1 MDSAPP
7 LQIIRGGPADHLRPT
22 MRMRDVVAITV
33 GIVIGAGIFRAPTL
47 VAGVA
52 GSADILLL
60 AWTAG
65 GVLSIIGALCYAE
78 LASARPSAGG
88 DYHYIFQAF
97 GHRPAFLYAWARL
110 VVIQT
115 GSIAL
120 LAFVFGD
127 YASQIFSLGSFSS
140 AIYAAI
146 VVVAITA
153 ANWSG
158 IHFGTRVQNL
168 LTVAEVAGLATV
180 IVAGL
185 LLAPA
190 ASNNVAHEAEA
201 SFGLMMVFVLLTF
214 GGWNEAV
221 YLSAELRD
229 GRRRMGRAMVLSL
242 ILITLL
248 YLLANL
254 AYLRTLSLGGMAG
267 SEAVA
272 ADVMNRATGPGGAVI
287 ISILIAVAALSSANA
302 TALTG
307 ARTNYSLGCDF
318 HALRWLGVWND
329 RRSTPAN
336 ALIAQGAIALLLV
349 LGGALSR
356 DGFQTAVEY
365 SAPVFWFFF
374 LLVGISLFVLRWR
387 FPNVERPFRV
397 PLYPLLPAI
406 FCLTCAFLFYSSLA
420 YTGIGAIVGVGAV
433 ALGGVFLPFLRPA
446 PQQEMT

>member
-1 MDSAPP
+1 M
-7 LQIIRGGPADHLRPT
+7 QNIREGGADHLRPT
-22 MRMRDVVAITV
+22 MRMRDVVAITM
-33 GIVIGAGIFRAPTL
+33 GIVIGAGIFRAPSL

-52 GSADILLL
+52 GSTEILLVS
-60 AWTAG
+60 WTAG
-65 GVLSIIGALCYAE
+65 GVLSVIGALCYAE
-78 LASARPSAGG
+78 LASAQQSAGG
-88 DYHYIFQAF
+88 DYHYLLRAF
-97 GHRPAFLYAWARL
+97 GHRLAFLYAWARL

-127 YASQIFSLGSFSS
+127 YATQVLSLGPFSS
-140 AIYAAI
+140 AIYAGL
-146 VVVAITA
+146 VVLAITTT
-153 ANWSG
+153 NWAG
-158 IHFGTRVQNL
+158 VHFGTGVQNW
-168 LTVAEVAGLATV
+168 LTVLEVAGLAAV

-190 ASNNVAHEAEA
+190 APHDVAHGADS

-221 YLSAELRD
+221 YVSAELRE
-229 GRRRMGRAMVLSL
+229 GRRRIGRAMVLSL
-242 ILITLL
+242 VLVTLL

-254 AYLRTLSLGGMAG
+254 AYLRALSLGGMAG

-272 ADVMNRATGPGGAVI
+272 ADVMNRAMGPGGAAVI
-287 ISILIAVAALSSANA
+287 SVLIAVAALSSANA

-307 ARTNYSLGCDF
+307 ARTNYALGCDF
-318 HALRWLGVWND
+318 QALRWLGVWNHH
-329 RRSTPAN
+329 RSTPTN

-349 LGGALSR
+349 AGGALSR

-374 LLVGISLFVLRWR
+374 LLVGISLFVLRRR
-387 FPNVERPFRV
+387 FPDAERPFRV

-406 FCLTCAFLFYSSLA
+406 FCLTCAFLLYSSLA
-420 YTGIGAIVGVGAV
+420 YTGPGAIVGVGAV
-433 ALGGVFLPFLRPA
+433 AVGGIFLPFLRPA
-446 PQQEMT
+446 PQQEMTR